1 MYETTLEADVEAT
14 MRDGV
19 VLRADVYRP
28 DVDGKFP
35 VILERTPYNKG
46 ADRFHE
52 KGAKLAERGFLYVIQ
67 DVRGRYESDGEFM
80 PGFFSGDHKDDVD
93 GYDTVE
99 WAASLPWSTGKVGT
113 TGGSYDG
120 WTQLELS
127 PHEAAAPQGDHAAA
141 DLRQPPRQRDERRA
155 AIGTRPVVE
164 HEHPR
169 ARSARSGQ
177 RPHRSARSRR
187 GGRVFRKSGSR

>member
-1 MYETTLEADVEAT
+1 MYATTLEADVEAT

-67 DVRGRYESDGEFM
+67 DVRGRYGSDGEFM
-80 PGFFSGDHKDDVD
+80 PGFFSGDFPNFDRNHN
-93 GYDTVE
+93 
-99 WAASLPWSTGKVGT
+99 
-113 TGGSYDG
+113 TGGNDYADA
-120 WTQLELS
+120 TLV
-127 PHEAAAPQGDHAAA
+127 AA
-141 DLRQPPRQRDERRA
+141 RQTVFHDAERPSHVILPIIPR
-155 AIGTRPVVE
+155 
-164 HEHPR
+164 
-169 ARSARSGQ
+169 
-177 RPHRSARSRR
+177 
-187 GGRVFRKSGSR
+187 